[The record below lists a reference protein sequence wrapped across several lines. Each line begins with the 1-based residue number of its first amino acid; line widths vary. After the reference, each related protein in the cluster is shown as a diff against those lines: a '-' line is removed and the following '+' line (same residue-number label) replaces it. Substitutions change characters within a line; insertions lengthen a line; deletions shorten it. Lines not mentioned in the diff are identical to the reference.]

1 MIILDTNVLLA
12 LMRNVPDKHVVSW
25 LDRQPQ
31 GSIWI
36 TSISVLEF
44 QFGLQIKPLG
54 SQRTE
59 SSEQFARLLDSIYHR
74 IAVFGE
80 EAARLSANFTA
91 SRQQN
96 GEAADLRDSMMAGI
110 VLANHA
116 TLATRNTERFSNVGA
131 RVVNPWME

>member
-25 LDRQPQ
+25 LDRQAQ

-36 TSISVLEF
+36 TSITVLEF
-44 QFGLQIKPLG
+44 EFGLRIKPLG

-59 SSEQFARLLDSIYHR
+59 FSEQFARLLDSIYHR

-80 EAARLSANFTA
+80 EAARLSANLTA
-91 SRQQN
+91 SRRQN
-96 GEAADLRDSMMAGI
+96 GNAAELRDSMIAGI

-116 TLATRNTERFSNVGA
+116 TLATRNTERFSDVAA
-131 RVVNPWME
+131 RVVNPWLE